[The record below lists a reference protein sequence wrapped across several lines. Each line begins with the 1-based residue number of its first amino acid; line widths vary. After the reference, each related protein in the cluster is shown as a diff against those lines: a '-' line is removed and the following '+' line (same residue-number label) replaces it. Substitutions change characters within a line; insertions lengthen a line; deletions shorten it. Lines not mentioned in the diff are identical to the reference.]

1 MKIWCKMQ
9 YFWGTCVWKCAQT
22 MSWVFDVLVLPIAIS
37 HIFVILGEP
46 DLWRLISKNNPWN
59 ALTADDLPFVK
70 VQYLAGKT
78 QCRTVS
84 RNSSRNR
91 TRNRED
97 KKYNW
102 FQWLYHWNHDN
113 TVRQDDNKHYINS
126 KFFQNYRPKM
136 LNDVNHK
143 VPQGRGVGWG
153 SDFPYISTLWKAL
166 LLPWTIPK
174 Y

>member
-1 MKIWCKMQ
+1 MQSAIFLRNLCLEMCSNNVLSVWCSSTTYRLNP
-9 YFWGTCVWKCAQT
+9 YFCHN
-22 MSWVFDVLVLPIAIS
+22 VL
-37 HIFVILGEP
+37 GKP
-46 DLWRLISKNNPWN
+46 DLWRLIAKNNPWN

-70 VQYLAGKT
+70 VQYLADKM
-78 QCRTVS
+78 QCRKVS

-102 FQWLYHWNHDN
+102 FQWLYYWNHNN

-126 KFFQNYRPKM
+126 KYFQNYRPKM

-174 Y
+174 S